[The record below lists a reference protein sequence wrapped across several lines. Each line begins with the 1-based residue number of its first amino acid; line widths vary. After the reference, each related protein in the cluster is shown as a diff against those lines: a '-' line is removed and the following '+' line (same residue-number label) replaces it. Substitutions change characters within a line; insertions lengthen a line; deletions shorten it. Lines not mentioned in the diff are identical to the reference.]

1 MEPGLNN
8 NSILIF
14 FAKVVG
20 FSFLIGPL
28 IALFAGNSV
37 ADWPRVLLSGISGA
51 MIGSGCV
58 FLEYFVLSNRSI
70 RWLRKIPLITVV
82 GIRAIAYSII
92 IVGGLVLPSLLFL
105 GHKLWLDPDF
115 FFSFWVSIGVATGL
129 SMSGEL
135 FQLLGKEAALAMFT
149 GRYRRPRL
157 EQRIIMF
164 ADLAGSTALAE
175 KLGDL
180 GFHELLGDVAYD
192 LERPIVETGGETH
205 RYVGDAIIITWTMDK
220 SKNFERCL
228 LCATAIIQALKDK
241 ANEYTARYGQSMRMR
256 IAIHCG
262 PVAAGE
268 IGVWKKEISLLG
280 DTMNTT
286 ARIEAAARKFG
297 SDIVVS
303 DAIRRQLPEDWQ
315 SRLVGL
321 PDFAAH
327 GKQNALKL
335 WAL

>member
-1 MEPGLNN
+1 M
-8 NSILIF
+8 
-14 FAKVVG
+14 
-20 FSFLIGPL
+20 
-28 IALFAGNSV
+28 
-37 ADWPRVLLSGISGA
+37 
-51 MIGSGCV
+51 
-58 FLEYFVLSNRSI
+58 LSNRSI
-70 RWLRKIPLITVV
+70 RWLREIPLIAVV
-82 GIRAIAYSII
+82 ALRAIAYSII
-92 IVGGLVLPSLLFL
+92 IVCALVLPSLLFL
-105 GHKLWLDPDF
+105 GTKPWLDPDF
-115 FFSFWVSIGVATGL
+115 FFGFWLSIGVATAL

-149 GRYRRPRL
+149 GRYRRPRI

-164 ADLAGSTALAE
+164 ADLTGSTALAE
-175 KLGDL
+175 NLGDL
-180 GFHELLGDVAYD
+180 RFHELLGDVAYD
-192 LERPIVETGGETH
+192 LESPIVTNGGETH
-205 RYVGDAIIITWTMDK
+205 RYIGDAIIITWSMDK
-220 SKNFERCL
+220 AKNFERCL
-228 LCATAIIQALKDK
+228 ICAEAMVHALEAK
-241 ANEYTARYGQSMRMR
+241 ADQYSSKFRKPMRMR

-268 IGVWKKEISLLG
+268 IGAWKKEISLLG

-286 ARIEAAARKFG
+286 SRIEGAAREFG

-303 DAIRRQLPEDWQ
+303 DAVRRQLPEDWQ

>member
-1 MEPGLNN
+1 MNN
-8 NSILIF
+8 NSTIIF

-28 IALFAGNSV
+28 IALFSGNV
-37 ADWPRVLLSGISGA
+37 VTDWQRVLLSGVSGA

-58 FLEYFVLSNRSI
+58 LLEYFAFSNRSI
-70 RWLRKIPLITVV
+70 RWLREIPLIMVV
-82 GIRAIAYSII
+82 GLRAIAYSII

-105 GHKLWLDPDF
+105 GTRLWLDPDF

-135 FQLLGKEAALAMFT
+135 FQLLGKEAALAVFT
-149 GRYRRPRL
+149 GRYRRPRI

-164 ADLAGSTALAE
+164 ADLTGSTALAE

-180 GFHELLGDVAYD
+180 RFHELLGDVAYD
-192 LERPIVETGGETH
+192 LEKPIVTTGGETH
-205 RYVGDAIIITWTMDK
+205 RYVGDAIIITWSMDK
-220 SKNFERCL
+220 AENFERCL
-228 LCATAIIQALKDK
+228 LCAKAMVQALEDK
-241 ANEYTARYGQSMRMR
+241 ASGYIARYGQSMRMR

-268 IGVWKKEISLLG
+268 IGAWKKEISLLG

-286 ARIEAAARKFG
+286 ARIESAARRFE

-303 DAIRRQLPEDWQ
+303 DAIRRELPNELK
-315 SRLVGL
+315 SRFVGL

-327 GKQNALKL
+327 GKKDALRL